1 MSHETNPAC
10 GEPAHAQEQQTVAVP
25 RYIRRAVGTS
35 LVVHRLIPNLQ
46 VQGRGAEQ
54 KIEVAEWVEV
64 TKPRPVFDYAVI
76 VGPAQGFGPA
86 QRVAE
91 GLTEEEG
98 EESPKK
104 AIPQE
109 IEKSHRTIF
118 HAVHQTGSI
127 DELPSS
133 SVERV
138 DESW

>member
-10 GEPAHAQEQQTVAVP
+10 GEPAHAQEQQTVAVS
-25 RYIRRAVGTS
+25 RYVRRAVGTS

-86 QRVAE
+86 QRVAD

-98 EESPKK
+98 EK
-104 AIPQE
+104 
-109 IEKSHRTIF
+109 
-118 HAVHQTGSI
+118 
-127 DELPSS
+127 
-133 SVERV
+133 
-138 DESW
+138 